1 MRGLVLVLLLMA
13 GGAAAQTAPLPT
25 QSAVTEE
32 QREFFRIC
40 RAAVFYHLDE
50 GATVVTVPKAMAE
63 TLRRQFSFIM
73 HETLRSAPAA
83 NLLEAKESIDFAE
96 NFFLSFSMT
105 LREQRHL
112 QADVAARERVLIDC
126 VPMLWN
132 IAGQHIDRLMAL
144 RDAGTL
150 R

>member
-1 MRGLVLVLLLMA
+1 MRALVLALVLAA
-13 GGAAAQTAPLPT
+13 GGAAAQTARLP
-25 QSAVTEE
+25 SESGVTDE
-32 QREFFRIC
+32 QRAFFRVC

-50 GATVVTVPKAMAE
+50 NATAVTVPKAMAE

-73 HETLRSAPAA
+73 YETLRSAPGA
-83 NLLEAKESIDFAE
+83 NTAEAKDAIDFAE
-96 NFFLSFSMT
+96 NFFLSFSIT

-112 QADVAARERVLIDC
+112 QADVAARERVLFDC
-126 VPMLWN
+126 VPVLWS
-132 IAGQHIDRLMAL
+132 IATQHIDHLMAL